1 MYARQT
7 LQAVGPG
14 RPYFRLLVR
23 QCRRQRPTRFYSNGR
38 DDGES
43 EDSPLGR
50 SRQERANQQSQQI
63 EDLDRSNRRAAVDE
77 TGTWGAGSGQ
87 QNDISPEVE
96 RERTAMRNATTRATA
111 STQSTESAGTQ
122 ETSSENEDPS
132 FTPIA
137 ELSEGLGR
145 QPKQPTFDLSPRDQ
159 AVYDANPGAYFVFQN
174 QEGDHIMRP
183 KSELE
188 SLGLEVDEIEAIN
201 NDPRTHLVL
210 QDDDGEY
217 AVVRLE
223 NDVQDEDD
231 FDFADSQPSPGTLEL
246 GLSEIDLRR
255 YKASPGAF
263 LLISSPDGPLL
274 RPRSDLGKLGLSE
287 IDRDTYLSNPS
298 AFMISQNNDGTHTVE
313 LYSNFSSDL
322 EEDDLE
328 EEDEERVVD
337 RLSSGIE
344 IESTTE
350 EEDDDIDEANTLQRD
365 LHDLETYD
373 KHEVTPIPFFPAE
386 TSKEQYLRAG
396 RGNATISAANFEG
409 VVQDRIKALTDKR
422 QNDFRYAPDIAKRM
436 MRGGLVSFQS
446 EKERDE
452 VVAAAQ
458 DYAYKLKISAS
469 KARKG
474 KDEVAE
480 HEFAPLSDSMQSAI
494 VARYVKGKYWEMSR
508 KRYDSDLLNQVSAAV
523 AQNNTYLGRDSAV
536 FMKKLQAMVAPPR
549 QGEGQ
554 KQARKQT

>member
-23 QCRRQRPTRFYSNGR
+23 QCRRQRPARFYSNER

-50 SRQERANQQSQQI
+50 SRRERANQQSQQI
-63 EDLDRSNRRAAVDE
+63 ADLDRSNRRAAVDE
-77 TGTWGAGSGQ
+77 TGTWGTGAGQ
-87 QNDISPEVE
+87 HNDISPEVE
-96 RERTAMRNATTRATA
+96 RERMAMRNATTQATA
-111 STQSTESAGTQ
+111 STRSTESTDIQ
-122 ETSSENEDPS
+122 EPSPVDDPS
-132 FTPIA
+132 FTPVA
-137 ELSEGLGR
+137 ELSEGLDG
-145 QPKQPTFDLSPRDQ
+145 QPEQPTFDLSPEDR
-159 AVYDANPGAYFVFQN
+159 AVYDANPGAYFIFQN
-174 QEGDHIMRP
+174 QEGDHTMRP

-223 NDVQDEDD
+223 NDIQDEDD

-255 YKASPGAF
+255 YKASPEAF
-263 LLISSPDGPLL
+263 LLISTPDGPSL

-287 IDRDTYLSNPS
+287 NDRDTYLSNPS
-298 AFMISQNNDGTHTVE
+298 AFMISQNDDGTYTVE
-313 LYSNFSSDL
+313 LYNNFSSDL
-322 EEDDLE
+322 EKDS
-328 EEDEERVVD
+328 EERGVD

-350 EEDDDIDEANTLQRD
+350 EEEDDIDEANTLQRD

-373 KHEVTPIPFFPAE
+373 KHEVTPIPFSPTE

-396 RGNATISAANFEG
+396 RGNATIAAANFEG

-458 DYAYKLKISAS
+458 DYAYKLKTSAS

-480 HEFAPLSDSMQSAI
+480 HEFAPLSDTMQSAI
-494 VARYVKGKYWEMSR
+494 VARYVKGKYWEMSK
-508 KRYDSDLLNQVSAAV
+508 KRYNSDLLNQVSAAV
-523 AQNNTYLGRDSAV
+523 AQNNTYLSRDSAV

-549 QGEGQ
+549 QGGGQ